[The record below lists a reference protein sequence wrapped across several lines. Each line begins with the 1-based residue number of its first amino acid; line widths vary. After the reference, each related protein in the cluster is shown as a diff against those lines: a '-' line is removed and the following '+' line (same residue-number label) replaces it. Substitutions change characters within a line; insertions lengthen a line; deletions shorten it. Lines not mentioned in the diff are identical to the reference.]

1 MVLWRGLVCL
11 IRYATVHVNTGA
23 LSELFTCGRGSRPVV
38 TPLANGDLLLAKD
51 NIGIFIGPDGKASR
65 KVRGAAPPCLVSNP
79 GGPRRGQLCGQVEKL

>member
-1 MVLWRGLVCL
+1 M
-11 IRYATVHVNTGA
+11 HVNTGA

-65 KVRGAAPPCLVSNP
+65 KVREP
-79 GGPRRGQLCGQVEKL
+79 